1 MAEPDAEGAHP
12 YDAVTAAF
20 ADVAERAV
28 EYADVWRS
36 AITRN
41 ASGAYQPEDALVDVQ
56 ALWGLAIRDA
66 IRVGSALV
74 EAVAPLIPKDAFGGR
89 GDADPETA

>member
-1 MAEPDAEGAHP
+1 MPDPEAEGTHP

-28 EYADVWRS
+28 EYADIWRS

-41 ASGAYQPEDALVDVQ
+41 AGGAYKPEDALVDVQ
-56 ALWGLAIRDA
+56 ALWGLAVRDVA
-66 IRVGSALV
+66 RVGSALV
-74 EAVAPLIPKDAFGGR
+74 ESLAPIVPRDAFSGG
-89 GDADPETA
+89 GDAESETA

>member
-1 MAEPDAEGAHP
+1 MPEPDAEGTHP

-28 EYADVWRS
+28 EYADIWRS

-41 ASGAYQPEDALVDVQ
+41 ARGAYQPEDALVDVQ
-56 ALWGLAIRDA
+56 ALWGLAVRDA
-66 IRVGSALV
+66 TRVGSAFV
-74 EAVAPLIPKDAFGGR
+74 ESLAPLIPKDAFSGG
-89 GDADPETA
+89 GDAEPETA